1 MQEPLFHKDYQNL
14 FSLFNSIYPIS
25 HEIKA
30 AIISNSEVIETKKKT
45 KLLSVGQ
52 RSNTIYFIAKG
63 AVRIYYLDKEGKE
76 TNTWFLFENEL
87 LISVY
92 SFYTGHPSF
101 EYIETLEDC
110 TFIAVK
116 REKLDEMYLKHM
128 EFNFSGRKLT
138 EFYHMRNEMQ
148 ANELRM
154 LNAKERYEKLLER
167 NPQLIGESQP
177 LISFKTNRNMIP
189 INCGSTPVGGVT
201 AEVVYLASTTD
212 FEKIDL
218 KGKIVFSEN
227 HPSRVLAMAAKAG
240 AIGVL
245 GYSMPKYTQP
255 EIHQTSI
262 QFSSMK
268 ANSEVW
274 TLLLSYAAKEK
285 LKATCLKG
293 STKLKVNIQTKI
305 YPSEELTIVANVKGS
320 INPNERFVFSAHVQ
334 EPGANDNAS
343 GVGTLA
349 EMARLTAELY
359 QAKKLIPQRT
369 LTFLWGDEIVST
381 RRYITEDTARAKGI
395 MWGMSLDM
403 VGEDTQKTGGSFLIE
418 KMPDPSA
425 IWTRGTDKHTE
436 WGAGDVKEKDL
447 FPHYF
452 NDFIFNICKAQGKF
466 ANWAVN
472 YNPFEGGSDH
482 TPFLQ
487 HKIPGLL
494 MWHFTDVFYHTDND
508 RIDKVSA
515 TEMKNVAISGLTA
528 AFTLIS
534 ANENTATATVSQVKT
549 DALARLKT
557 EFELSKK
564 AIADGKA
571 ATDEKHIIEVWSK
584 WYIDALA
591 TINKMPVKAETTR
604 VGSAIKFA
612 TNEIEKQTRL
622 YLEALK

>member
-1 MQEPLFHKDYQNL
+1 MKIKILFPMLLAGLSSYAQNTTDQYFKLTRNGFNEKNAYETTAFVEKFFRVPGNTGFNASIHHVENILKKAGFVEQKLNELEAPLTYR
-14 FSLFNSIYPIS
+14 
-25 HEIKA
+25 
-30 AIISNSEVIETKKKT
+30 IEKRPMK
-45 KLLSVGQ
+45 
-52 RSNTIYFIAKG
+52 N
-63 AVRIYYLDKEGKE
+63 
-76 TNTWFLFENEL
+76 NTWEPIDAN
-87 LISVY
+87 IDIV
-92 SFYTGHPSF
+92 G
-101 EYIETLEDC
+101 ET
-110 TFIAVK
+110 
-116 REKLDEMYLKHM
+116 
-128 EFNFSGRKLT
+128 
-138 EFYHMRNEMQ
+138 
-148 ANELRM
+148 
-154 LNAKERYEKLLER
+154 
-167 NPQLIGESQP
+167 QP

-189 INCGSTPVGGVT
+189 INCGSTPTDGVT
-201 AEVVYLASTTD
+201 AEVVFLPQTTPAEL
-212 FEKIDL
+212 EKLDL
-218 KGKIVFSEN
+218 KGKILFSEN
-227 HPSRVLAMAAKAG
+227 HPSRLLAIASKAG

-245 GYSMPKYTQP
+245 GYAMPKYTQP
-255 EIHQTSI
+255 EVHQTSI
-262 QFSSMK
+262 QFGSMK

-274 TLLLSYAAKEK
+274 TLLLSYGAKEK
-285 LKATCLKG
+285 LKSACLKG
-293 STKLKVNIQTKI
+293 ATKLKINIQTKI
-305 YPSEELTIVANVKGS
+305 YPSEELTIVANVKG
-320 INPNERFVFSAHVQ
+320 NVKADERFVFSAHVQ

-359 QAKKLIPQRT
+359 QSKKIVPQRT

-403 VGEDTQKTGGSFLIE
+403 VGEDTKKTGGSFLIE

-452 NDFIFNICKAQGKF
+452 NDFIFDICKAQGKF
-466 ANWAVN
+466 ANWTVN

-487 HKIPGLL
+487 NKIPGLL

-515 TEMKNVAISGLTA
+515 TEMKNVGISGLTA
-528 AFTLIS
+528 AYTLIS
-534 ANENTATATVSQVKT
+534 ADENTATKTVSQVKLDGLT
-549 DALARLKT
+549 RLKT

-564 AIADGKA
+564 AISAGKSA
-571 ATDEKHIIEVWSK
+571 AEEKHILEVWSK

-612 TNEIEKQTRL
+612 TNEIEKQTKL
-622 YLEALK
+622 YLEELK